1 MKNLNLFI
9 LVFFIFVET
18 SLAETSKEISLEK
31 TNEELRAEHVLT
43 NMQNDYTTCY
53 VFYKIGYE
61 LVTKANGDLD
71 IAKGIEKSSD
81 TSLKM
86 AYETGELM
94 GLKTEDMSTKVNEEV
109 KKQLKIIGK
118 DFSNS
123 SKLLDKYSVLCKNLI
138 ENRKERISFW
148 EKLAIE
154 KFK

>member
-43 NMQNDYTTCY
+43 NMQNDYTICY

-71 IAKGIEKSSD
+71 IARGIEKSSD

>member
-43 NMQNDYTTCY
+43 NMQNDYTICY

-61 LVTKANGDLD
+61 LVTKANADLD
-71 IAKGIEKSSD
+71 IARGIEKSSD

>member
-1 MKNLNLFI
+1 MKNSNLYI
-9 LVFFIFVET
+9 LVLIIFCKT
-18 SLAETSKEISLEK
+18 SLADTSKEITLEK
-31 TNEELRAEHVLT
+31 TKEELKAEYVLT

-61 LVTKANGDLD
+61 LVNKTNGDLD
-71 IAKGIEKSSD
+71 VAKGIEKSSD
-81 TSLKM
+81 TALKM

-94 GLKTEDMSTKVNEEV
+94 GLKTEDMSTKVNLEI
-109 KKQLKIIGK
+109 KKQLEIIGK

-123 SKLLDKYSVLCKNLI
+123 TKLLDTYSVLCKNLI

-148 EKLAIE
+148 EKLSVE

>member
-9 LVFFIFVET
+9 LVFFIFVEN

-43 NMQNDYTTCY
+43 NMQNDYTICY

>member
-43 NMQNDYTTCY
+43 NMQNDYTICY

>member
-43 NMQNDYTTCY
+43 NMQNDYTICY

-71 IAKGIEKSSD
+71 IAKGI
-81 TSLKM
+81 
-86 AYETGELM
+86 
-94 GLKTEDMSTKVNEEV
+94 
-109 KKQLKIIGK
+109 
-118 DFSNS
+118 
-123 SKLLDKYSVLCKNLI
+123 
-138 ENRKERISFW
+138 
-148 EKLAIE
+148 
-154 KFK
+154 